1 MADLLI
7 RDVPEDVVARLK
19 EQAKENG
26 RSLQKELL
34 AIVEGAT
41 EMTIQEW
48 LDATEERFE
57 ARRSWGLTG
66 DTTQFIREDRDSR

>member
-7 RDVPEDVVARLK
+7 RDVPADVVERLK
-19 EQAKENG
+19 AKARRNR

-34 AIVEGAT
+34 AIVECAT

-57 ARRSWGLTG
+57 ARRAWGLTG
-66 DTTQFIREDRDSR
+66 DTTEFIREDRDNR

>member
-19 EQAKENG
+19 EQARENG

-34 AIVEGAT
+34 AIVESAT
-41 EMTIQEW
+41 EMTIDEW
-48 LDATEERFE
+48 LAMTEPHLEE
-57 ARRSWGLTG
+57 RRSWGLTG
-66 DTTQFIREDRDSR
+66 DSTDFIREDRDSR